1 MHPRSCAN
9 RDRLLF
15 DRTHRIPKR
24 FIRNGRVHRKF
35 QGYVRRLA
43 GFPNE
48 SQRKLLVTF
57 FFTFEKVLFFF
68 RKTEQ
73 GIGSISDLE
82 RRVKFI
88 ETRWK
93 TAVSDTKRQKM
104 RQENLVP

>member
-1 MHPRSCAN
+1 M
-9 RDRLLF
+9 LF

-43 GFPNE
+43 GFLNE
-48 SQRKLLVTF
+48 SQRKRLVTF
-57 FFTFEKVLFFF
+57 FFYLRKSALFF

-93 TAVSDTKRQKM
+93 TAGSDTKRQKM
-104 RQENLVP
+104 RQENLMP